1 MVPESGIF
9 VALKEGLWRFTF
21 VAGDVI
27 VSNSGDFGNAVLQV
41 DGIEVAR
48 SQTQNRWNVET
59 ELYPT
64 RFTMTMNSIQS
75 LTVGQTVTVY
85 WEGDAYP
92 NEFPDTRFT
101 HFTGLFLG

>member
-1 MVPESGIF
+1 MNNPVETL
-9 VALKEGLWRFTF
+9 LKSLLKFQQSYWI
-21 VAGDVI
+21 DP
-27 VSNSGDFGNAVLQV
+27 QV
-41 DGIEVAR
+41 DGIEAAR

-64 RFTMTMNSIQS
+64 RFTMTMNTIQS